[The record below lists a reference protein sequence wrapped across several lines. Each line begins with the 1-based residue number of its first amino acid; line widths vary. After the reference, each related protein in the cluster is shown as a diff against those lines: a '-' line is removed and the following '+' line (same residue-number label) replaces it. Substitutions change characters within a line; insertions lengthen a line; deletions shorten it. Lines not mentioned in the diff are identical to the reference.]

1 MISATR
7 MLCQKYT
14 DLTDAE
20 ISYLESY
27 GALLPAL
34 ANAEQADVFIDCRT
48 VSGRSAIVVCEAKP
62 QTVPS
67 NYRSSILGMLI
78 HWRDEPAVD
87 RSFRLAVAA
96 SGVRAVSMPED
107 RRIVQSVEPL
117 FYEGRLIGVLIY
129 ERPALAAE
137 EPPPAGER
145 EAEQARYLDLVEQA
159 RTLGAQPDC
168 GLLVLDEVCAAVN
181 TGLLPLEEVISCLDR
196 AAGEVVL
203 TGRDPDPA
211 LVGRA
216 DYITEMGKLRH
227 PFDLGTAARPGV
239 EY

>member
-1 MISATR
+1 MEYFNVCKEIWNRWVPQRGHAQVLQGELLRQIERLRYEAQHNENRNWNDDFLYYCDFLRSTLREAD
-7 MLCQKYT
+7 C
-14 DLTDAE
+14 LT
-20 ISYLESY
+20 
-27 GALLPAL
+27 
-34 ANAEQADVFIDCRT
+34 
-48 VSGRSAIVVCEAKP
+48 
-62 QTVPS
+62 
-67 NYRSSILGMLI
+67 
-78 HWRDEPAVD
+78 
-87 RSFRLAVAA
+87 
-96 SGVRAVSMPED
+96 PE
-107 RRIVQSVEPL
+107 
-117 FYEGRLIGVLIY
+117 
-129 ERPALAAE
+129 
-137 EPPPAGER
+137 ER
-145 EAEQARYLDLVEQA
+145 EAEQARYLALAEQA

>member
-1 MISATR
+1 MVHLYCGEGKGKTTAAMGLALR
-7 MLCQKYT
+7 MAGRGKRVVVAQFLK
-14 DLTDAE
+14 
-20 ISYLESY
+20 
-27 GALLPAL
+27 GADSGERYALAMLPQVTLLPL
-34 ANAEQADVFIDCRT
+34 PERVKF
-48 VSGRSAIVVCEAKP
+48 
-62 QTVPS
+62 
-67 NYRSSILGMLI
+67 
-78 HWRDEPAVD
+78 
-87 RSFRLAVAA
+87 SFQLT
-96 SGVRAVSMPED
+96 PE
-107 RRIVQSVEPL
+107 
-117 FYEGRLIGVLIY
+117 
-129 ERPALAAE
+129 
-137 EPPPAGER
+137 ER
-145 EAEQARYLDLVEQA
+145 EAEQA

>member
-1 MISATR
+1 MVHLYCGEGKGKTTAAMGLALR
-7 MLCQKYT
+7 MAGRGKRVVVAQFLK
-14 DLTDAE
+14 
-20 ISYLESY
+20 
-27 GALLPAL
+27 GADSGERYAL
-34 ANAEQADVFIDCRT
+34 AML
-48 VSGRSAIVVCEAKP
+48 P
-62 QTVPS
+62 QVT
-67 NYRSSILGMLI
+67 
-78 HWRDEPAVD
+78 
-87 RSFRLAVAA
+87 
-96 SGVRAVSMPED
+96 PE
-107 RRIVQSVEPL
+107 
-117 FYEGRLIGVLIY
+117 
-129 ERPALAAE
+129 
-137 EPPPAGER
+137 ER
-145 EAEQARYLDLVEQA
+145 EAEQARYLALAEQA

>member
-1 MISATR
+1 MVHLYCGEGKGKTTAAMGLALR
-7 MLCQKYT
+7 MAGRGKRVVVAQFLK
-14 DLTDAE
+14 
-20 ISYLESY
+20 
-27 GALLPAL
+27 GADSGERYAL
-34 ANAEQADVFIDCRT
+34 AML
-48 VSGRSAIVVCEAKP
+48 P
-62 QTVPS
+62 QLT
-67 NYRSSILGMLI
+67 
-78 HWRDEPAVD
+78 
-87 RSFRLAVAA
+87 
-96 SGVRAVSMPED
+96 PE
-107 RRIVQSVEPL
+107 
-117 FYEGRLIGVLIY
+117 
-129 ERPALAAE
+129 
-137 EPPPAGER
+137 ER
-145 EAEQARYLDLVEQA
+145 EAEQARYLALAEQA